1 MRVLIVSAPLVGHL
15 FPMVPLAQAL
25 RSAGHDVHVITGSD
39 AARAPSGGLQT
50 HDIAPDFSFGRI
62 LRDVLIRHPLMARKE
77 IAGAAGPRGVG
88 LLFGRANDQLA
99 DATLAKAA
107 ELRPDLI
114 VHEPL
119 AMVGALAAT
128 KLSVPS
134 MLFENSLY
142 AALDLRGAV
151 LGNLGKAFRRNG
163 LSAVDRPAQILR
175 IAPESLVGTRPGWP
189 MRPVPWIGRTTP
201 APEWLTRPG
210 QRPRILVSRS
220 TVEAP
225 MADPLMGAVLEAATE
240 VDAEFVVVR
249 PDKRVQRHIDRHGL
263 PANVTATDW
272 VPIPEVLPQCAAIVH
287 HGGAGTV
294 LAALAAGVPQLLTP
308 GPGDRTTN
316 ARVVAASGAGLSEP
330 AKAFTPELLTRL
342 IDDPA
347 IAAAAGGLAAE
358 INQLPEPADLVGSLV
373 SLVG

>member
-15 FPMVPLAQAL
+15 FPMVPLAHAL
-25 RSAGHDVHVITGSD
+25 RSAGHDVHVVTGSD

-50 HDIAPDFSFGRI
+50 HDIAPEFSFGRI
-62 LRDVLIRHPLMARKE
+62 LRDTLIRHPLVARRE
-77 IAGAAGPRGVG
+77 IAGAAGLHGVG

-134 MLFENSLY
+134 VLFENSLY

-151 LGNLGKAFRRNG
+151 LGNLGNAFRRNG
-163 LSAVDRPAQILR
+163 LQSVDRPADILR
-175 IAPESLVGTRPGWP
+175 IAPESLVGSRPGRP

-225 MADPLMGAVLEAATE
+225 VTDPLMGAVLEAASE

-272 VPIPEVLPQCAAIVH
+272 IPIPEVLPHCAAIVH

-294 LAALAAGVPQLLTP
+294 LAALAAGIPQLLTP

-316 ARVVAASGAGLSEP
+316 ARVVAASGAGLAMP
-330 AKAFTPELLTRL
+330 AKEFTPELLTRL
-342 IDDPA
+342 VEESA
-347 IAAAAGGLAAE
+347 ISSAAREVAAE
-358 INQLPEPADLVGSLV
+358 IDRMPEPAELVDVLEALGR
-373 SLVG
+373 